1 MNKLYRVFGIFL
13 PSWLMLISCS
23 QGKSIE
29 KQLIKMSEIPIRIET
44 EGMVACNDADS
55 VSIIEEGNSRLKMI
69 VWADSTECSKCYV
82 RHLDMWNSLIKLEHE
97 NPNGIRYYFIL
108 EANPEKLET
117 TTSMLQSTTQLK
129 HTIYVDT
136 AQYFR
141 KKNPQIPSDVL
152 FHTFLLDN
160 DNKVV
165 LVGDPTK
172 NKSIQNLFKQ
182 ILNEN
187 LGISINDEETL

>member
-69 VWADSTECSKCYV
+69 VWADSTECSKCYGEV
-82 RHLDMWNSLIKLEHE
+82 FAVAGDDDISFGFEGGIILQRIFKVAKLRGQRVIYYTLICTFPPNIGYMLHAHSDLHL
-97 NPNGIRYYFIL
+97 
-108 EANPEKLET
+108 
-117 TTSMLQSTTQLK
+117 LQALQRPA
-129 HTIYVDT
+129 D
-136 AQYFR
+136 
-141 KKNPQIPSDVL
+141 
-152 FHTFLLDN
+152 
-160 DNKVV
+160 
-165 LVGDPTK
+165 
-172 NKSIQNLFKQ
+172 
-182 ILNEN
+182 
-187 LGISINDEETL
+187 